1 MNYIYG
7 MMMISPLLKYFD
19 GPSGSFKASNEADW
33 WRYTSIKAC

>member
-19 GPSGSFKASNEADW
+19 APSGASNEADW
-33 WRYTSIKAC
+33 FIIRGLH

>member
-19 GPSGSFKASNEADW
+19 GPDDTAPEKAL
-33 WRYTSIKAC
+33 

>member
-19 GPSGSFKASNEADW
+19 DPSVYKASNKADW
-33 WRYTSIKAC
+33 LSYKSL